1 MLQITYASA
10 DAAVA
15 QRIRDEL
22 MASALKLERPML
34 VLLASPESLAD
45 ETIMTQVQQA
55 RQQGHR
61 IAVVTVRP
69 VQVPADM
76 GEFPPLDYTAGQP
89 HRLVRYLNRVDLGT
103 ARIRRSRWLLLA
115 VSAGALAMFFVAIWG
130 IITGQVAFPQ
140 DEYATEYAFELGQI
154 GTFAAP
160 TLDYLMP
167 RTTDDALNFPAT
179 AERAPTRV
187 RIFAIETATALPQ
200 SLAATQQAIGTIAVA
215 TSAQLTLEAAVAT
228 PAP

>member
-1 MLQITYASA
+1 MLTIAYASTDTA
-10 DAAVA
+10 IA

-22 MASALKLERPML
+22 MTSALKLEHPML

-45 ETIMTQVQQA
+45 EAVMAQVQQA

-61 IAVVTVRP
+61 IAVLTVRP
-69 VQVPADM
+69 VQVPAGI
-76 GEFPPLDYTAGQP
+76 GEFPPLPYTGGQP
-89 HRLVRYLNRVDLGT
+89 HRLARYLNRADLGT
-103 ARIRRSRWLLLA
+103 ARIRRSRVLLA
-115 VSAGALAMFFVAIWG
+115 VISAGALLMFFLAIWG
-130 IITGQVAFPQ
+130 IMTGQVAFPQ

-167 RTTDDALNFPAT
+167 RTTDDALNFAAT

-200 SLAATQQAIGTIAVA
+200 SMAATQQAIGTIAVA
-215 TSAQLTLEAAVAT
+215 TSAQLTLEAATAT